1 MSVSNLTGTT
11 WLINGTFTEPAST
24 IYAYINFVSNSA
36 NFGGIRIYDGLDPG
50 MGQTIHYTIPDQE
63 AIFVCE
69 QGWTDEAYRTI
80 AITGGEDATNSSL
93 ITWLENNATQVV
105 QTGDVIVSYAGA
117 DIATMSDSGTKTL
130 KTQGKYCT
138 DDITIEYTKPSGGG
152 DSQLYILT
160 LYTYGNTDVRANNKA
175 VQPDT
180 AYKTNV
186 DDAITFYTYGD
197 YILDTVTGVTSGDTV
212 QFTTVRRGE
221 YTFTMPNESVYC
233 HLIYDD

>member
-1 MSVSNLTGTT
+1 MSVSDLTGTT

-24 IYAYINFVSNSA
+24 IDAYINFISNSA
-36 NFGGIRIYDGLDPG
+36 NFVEIKIYDGSEPGSEQSIRYTTQDQDP
-50 MGQTIHYTIPDQE
+50 II
-63 AIFVCE
+63 VCE

-138 DDITIEYTKPSGGG
+138 DDITIEYTKPSGGS
-152 DSQLYILT
+152 DSVYVFT
-160 LYTYGNTDVRANNKA
+160 GATYSNTDVSVNNKTISRRLA
-175 VQPDT
+175 YQVSVGDT
-180 AYKTNV
+180 
-186 DDAITFYTYGD
+186 ITFRTYSSF
-197 YILDTVTGVTSGDTV
+197 ILDTVTGVTSGNTV

-221 YTFTMPNESVYC
+221 YTFTMPNESVEC
-233 HLIYDD
+233 SLVYDD